1 MPDDPL
7 VTALHHRRLLTPFD
21 LEAAIRYRQAR
32 IRDLQEE
39 VASLRAL
46 HTTYD
51 DILALRAERDP
62 PLETA
67 EHSHY

>member
-32 IRDLQEE
+32 IRDLEEE
-39 VASLRAL
+39 VVALRAL

-62 PLETA
+62 PLEA
-67 EHSHY
+67 SERSYH